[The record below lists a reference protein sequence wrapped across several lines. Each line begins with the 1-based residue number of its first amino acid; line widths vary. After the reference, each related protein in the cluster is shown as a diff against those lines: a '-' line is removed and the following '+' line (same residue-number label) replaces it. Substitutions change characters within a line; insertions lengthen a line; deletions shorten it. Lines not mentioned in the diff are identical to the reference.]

1 MFKKNKGTVQEEAIV
16 ANNKEI
22 GNNKED
28 LNKKESVKPEKNVQ
42 KKIPSTL
49 GNAPV
54 QPKKKRK
61 KRKKAPIIIVIVIVL
76 FLVLRAVACG
86 SNTTNIAV
94 VTTTQAVRGELQES
108 IDTSGTVLSEEVK
121 TVFAPV
127 SGTLNQVHVAAGD
140 EVKSGDLLV
149 SYNTEKLLNGLKQ
162 SQLQLEKS
170 NAGYDSALSDDSV
183 NQWKLQESKHN
194 LGVLEQQIKDTK
206 ALIKELEN
214 ELDESV
220 RGTNDALAQESMEL
234 QNKLATLQRELSGL
248 TLGSAEYVQKQKDIQ
263 DVNNAMAQNAYVSK
277 IATNSEYVSEMNQK
291 IADAKE
297 QLAGFEKYKAEME
310 AQKKSSEQVVM
321 DSYDKT
327 RYNADKE
334 LAQISYDEAAANYE
348 LAMTGI
354 VADFNGIITECE
366 AVPGSDVVSGF
377 KLLKLE
383 SDENIKIAF
392 SASKSD
398 VEKLQLGQKAE
409 VVISGKTY
417 PGEVSK
423 INRMAEKNASGTPMV
438 GAEIHLLETDDNI
451 ILGMDAKITI
461 YADKTENALMI
472 PVEAINAD
480 KNGDF
485 LYVVENGVAVR
496 KPIVCGISTNEYTE
510 VLEGIGEADV
520 IIVSSLTANLE
531 EGIAVTVMPSVQ

>member
-28 LNKKESVKPEKNVQ
+28 LSKKESVKPEKNVQ
-42 KKIPSTL
+42 KKTSSTL
-49 GNAPV
+49 GNASV

-348 LAMTGI
+348 LAMSGI

-383 SDENIKIAF
+383 SDENIKVAF

-510 VLEGIGEADV
+510 VLEGISEADV

>member
-1 MFKKNKGTVQEEAIV
+1 MFKKNKGTVQEEAGLM
-16 ANNKEI
+16 N
-22 GNNKED
+22 
-28 LNKKESVKPEKNVQ
+28 NKKELSSK
-42 KKIPSTL
+42 

-61 KRKKAPIIIVIVIVL
+61 KRKKAPIIIVIVIIL

-94 VTTTQAVRGELQES
+94 VTTTQALRGELQES
-108 IDTSGTVLSEEVK
+108 IDTSGTVLSEQVK

-127 SGTLNQVHVAAGD
+127 NGTLNQDHVAAGD
-140 EVKSGDLLV
+140 EVKAGDLLV
-149 SYNTEKLLNGLKQ
+149 SYNTEKLLTGLKQ
-162 SQLQLEKS
+162 SQLQLDKS
-170 NAGYDSALSDDSV
+170 NAGYDSAISEDSV
-183 NQWKLQESKHN
+183 NQWKLYESNHN
-194 LGVLEQQIKDTK
+194 LGILEQQIADTK
-206 ALIKELEN
+206 ALIKKLEN
-214 ELDESV
+214 ELDESM
-220 RGTNDALAQESMEL
+220 RGTNDSLAHESMEL
-234 QNKLATLQRELSGL
+234 QNKLATMQRELAGL
-248 TLGSAEYVQKQKDIQ
+248 TPGSAEYTQKQEDIQ
-263 DVNNAMAQNAYVSK
+263 SVNNAIAQNAYISK
-277 IATNSEYVSEMNQK
+277 IASNSDYVSEMNQK

-310 AQKKSSEQVVM
+310 AQKKSSEQVVL

-327 RYNADKE
+327 KYSADKE

-348 LAMTGI
+348 LAANGI
-354 VADFNGIITECE
+354 VADFNGIVTECD
-366 AVPGSDVVSGF
+366 AVPGSDVVGGF

-392 SASKSD
+392 SASKND
-398 VEKLQLGQKAE
+398 VEKLELGQKAD
-409 VVISGKTY
+409 VIISGKTY

-461 YADKTENALMI
+461 YANKTENALMI

-485 LYVVENGVAVR
+485 LYVVENGIAVR

-510 VLEGIGEADV
+510 VLEGISEADV

>member
-28 LNKKESVKPEKNVQ
+28 LDKKESVKPEKNVQ
-42 KKIPSTL
+42 KKTSSTL

-206 ALIKELEN
+206 ALIKQLEN

-263 DVNNAMAQNAYVSK
+263 DVNNAIAQNAYISK
-277 IATNSEYVSEMNQK
+277 IAVNSEYVSEMNQK

-327 RYNADKE
+327 KYNADKE
-334 LAQISYDEAAANYE
+334 LAQLSYDEAAANYE
-348 LAMTGI
+348 LAMSGI

-510 VLEGIGEADV
+510 VLEGISETDV